1 MKKAGIA
8 DNGTRKMI
16 KTKLPE
22 SFSRFVLLPLWI
34 GLLAW
39 PLMGWLGAGQLAVI
53 LMVSA
58 VVALVIYRLVSGL
71 PLQGLSIAFKA
82 LVLPCRSL
90 FEKPILRKMS
100 VIVGLTLLMTLPF
113 FLNNYYLD
121 TINLALLYA
130 LLAIGLNI
138 TVGFTGL
145 LDLGYAAF
153 YGIGAYVYAL
163 LSTSIGLSFWLGL
176 PLGGAV
182 AAFFGLILGLITLR
196 LRGDYLAIITLG
208 FVQIIYLTL
217 NNWDSLTQGPNGI
230 MQIARPQI
238 AGLTLRTPFHFYYLI
253 LFFLILTVIAVHRLL
268 HSQIGRAWIAIR
280 EDEMAAEAMGID
292 TTRMK
297 IFAFVLGAAIAGIGG
312 VFFAARYSFISPES
326 FTFLESVRI
335 LSMIVLGG
343 MGNIPGAILGAFLLT
358 LLPELLRGLA
368 NYRMLI
374 FGAALVVMM
383 IFRPQGLWGRRP

>member
-8 DNGTRKMI
+8 GESAGIMLTV
-16 KTKLPE
+16 KLPE
-22 SFSRFVLLPLWI
+22 NFNRFVLFPFWL

-39 PLMGWLGAGQLAVI
+39 PMMGWLAATQLAATLI
-53 LMVSA
+53 ASA
-58 VVALVIYRLVSGL
+58 VVGLVVYRLVSSL
-71 PLQGLSIAFKA
+71 PLESATATCKTW
-82 LVLPCRSL
+82 VLPCRSFL
-90 FEKPILRKMS
+90 GKPMLRKMS
-100 VIVGLTLLMTLPF
+100 VIVALGLLMILPL
-113 FLNNYYLD
+113 FLNNYYID

-130 LLAIGLNI
+130 LLALGLNI

-153 YGIGAYVYAL
+153 YGVGAYVYAL
-163 LSTSIGLSFWLGL
+163 LSTGIGLSFWLGL

-182 AAFFGLILGLITLR
+182 AGFFGLILGLITLR

-268 HSQIGRAWIAIR
+268 QSQIGRAWIAIR

-292 TTRMK
+292 TTLMK
-297 IFAFVLGAAIAGIGG
+297 ILAFVLGAVIAGVGG

-326 FTFLESVRI
+326 FSFLESVRI

-343 MGNIPGAILGAFLLT
+343 MGSIPGAILGAFLLT

-383 IFRPQGLWGRRP
+383 IFRPQGLWGGKR

>member
-1 MKKAGIA
+1 MVKA
-8 DNGTRKMI
+8 
-16 KTKLPE
+16 KLYLRGL
-22 SFSRFVLLPLWI
+22 SFNRFVLLPLWI

-39 PLMGWLGAGQLAVI
+39 PMMGWLGAGQLAAS
-53 LMVSA
+53 LMASA
-58 VVALVIYRLVSGL
+58 LAGLVVYRLVSGL
-71 PLQGLSIAFKA
+71 PLQAVTDACRAFY
-82 LVLPCRSL
+82 LPCVRL
-90 FEKPILRKMS
+90 LEKPFLKKMA
-100 VIVGLTLLMTLPF
+100 IVLGFILLMTLPL

-130 LLAIGLNI
+130 LLALGLNI

-163 LSTSIGLSFWLGL
+163 LSTGIGLSFWLGL
-176 PLGGAV
+176 PLGGVV
-182 AAFFGLILGLITLR
+182 AAFFGLVLGLITLR

-238 AGLTLRTPFHFYYLI
+238 ADLTLRTPLHFYYLI
-253 LFFLILTVIAVHRLL
+253 LFFLIVAVIAVHRLL

-297 IFAFVLGAAIAGIGG
+297 ILAFVLGAAIAGIGG

-343 MGNIPGAILGAFLLT
+343 MGSIPGAILGAFLLT

-374 FGAALVVMM
+374 FGAALVLMM
-383 IFRPQGLWGRRP
+383 IFRPQGLWGGRR

>member
-1 MKKAGIA
+1 MAKAA
-8 DNGTRKMI
+8 LFLRS
-16 KTKLPE
+16 L
-22 SFSRFVLLPLWI
+22 SFNRFVLLPLWLA
-34 GLLAW
+34 LLAW
-39 PLMGWLGAGQLAVI
+39 PLMGWLAAGQLAAT
-53 LMVSA
+53 LMLSA
-58 VVALVIYRLVSGL
+58 VVGLVVYRLFSVL
-71 PLQGLSIAFKA
+71 PLQTLTAGFQGLIRPYLRLAENPLLKKITLAAAFA
-82 LVLPCRSL
+82 
-90 FEKPILRKMS
+90 
-100 VIVGLTLLMTLPF
+100 LLMALPF

-121 TINLALLYA
+121 TINLALVYA
-130 LLAIGLNI
+130 LLALGLNI

-176 PLGGAV
+176 PLGGLV

-238 AGLTLRTPFHFYYLI
+238 ADLTLRTPFHFYYLI
-253 LFFLILTVIAVHRLL
+253 LFMVVVTVIAVHRLL

-280 EDEMAAEAMGID
+280 EDALAAEAMGID

-297 IFAFVLGAAIAGIGG
+297 MLAFILGAAIAGVGG
-312 VFFAARYSFISPES
+312 VFFAARYSFVSPES

-343 MGNIPGAILGAFLLT
+343 MGSIPGAILGAFLLT

-383 IFRPQGLWGRRP
+383 IFRPQGLWGGKR